1 MDRGELVLGKNV
13 RVVFMLW
20 NGYNFEDVIVV
31 SERIIKDDIFI
42 FIYIYEKE
50 VDVRE
55 FKYGVEEFIVDIFDV
70 KEEVFVYFDESGIVK
85 VGIYVSIGMILVGKI
100 FFKGEIKSMFEE
112 WFLRVIFGDK
122 VGYVV
127 NKSLYCLL
135 SLEGMVIDVKV
146 FIKKGYEK
154 DAWVLSVY
162 EEEKVKFDMEYFD
175 CLIMFNREE
184 LLRVSL
190 FFF

>member
-13 RVVFMLW
+13 CVVFMFW

-31 SERIIKDDIFI
+31 SECIIKDDVFI

-85 VGIYVSIGMILVGKI
+85 VGIYVSVGMILVGKI

-127 NKSLYCLL
+127 NKSLYCFF

-154 DAWVLSVY
+154 DV
-162 EEEKVKFDMEYFD
+162 
-175 CLIMFNREE
+175 
-184 LLRVSL
+184 
-190 FFF
+190 